1 LLRSSQDRLQHKR
14 VFLWLKLLKVDL
26 STIQADFKSH
36 SFLSKEEL
44 TKNVEDHILVDIQR
58 SFKQLPSVSQE
69 NLKNILHAN
78 AVADLSME
86 YCQGMN
92 FMAGFLYL
100 CINEEA
106 TAFSLLKHVIRHGE
120 MATLMDTTQPML
132 KACFYK
138 LDRLISLHIPDL
150 HQHFK
155 VRTH

>member
-1 LLRSSQDRLQHKR
+1 
-14 VFLWLKLLKVDL
+14 
-26 STIQADFKSH
+26 
-36 SFLSKEEL
+36 
-44 TKNVEDHILVDIQR
+44 
-58 SFKQLPSVSQE
+58 
-69 NLKNILHAN
+69 
-78 AVADLSME
+78 
-86 YCQGMN
+86 
-92 FMAGFLYL
+92 MAGFLYL

-132 KACFYK
+132 KTCFYK